1 MRRPHAGGATG
12 GGSVTRLVRRGLVK
26 NEGIRDTP
34 DKPPRSQTDGPG
46 SPEPVRILV
55 AEEFL
60 AIRFIS
66 LVRSVLVNLR
76 YLMIFVSASFVL
88 AILAWNSY
96 PFQPRQL
103 GVLLFTGLLVVFGLR
118 VIRVFAQMHRN
129 AILSRITE
137 TRANELG
144 WDFYLRVVSFGALP

>member
-1 MRRPHAGGATG
+1 M
-12 GGSVTRLVRRGLVK
+12 
-26 NEGIRDTP
+26 
-34 DKPPRSQTDGPG
+34 
-46 SPEPVRILV
+46 
-55 AEEFL
+55 

-103 GVLLFTGLLVVFGLR
+103 GDLLFTGLLVVFGLR